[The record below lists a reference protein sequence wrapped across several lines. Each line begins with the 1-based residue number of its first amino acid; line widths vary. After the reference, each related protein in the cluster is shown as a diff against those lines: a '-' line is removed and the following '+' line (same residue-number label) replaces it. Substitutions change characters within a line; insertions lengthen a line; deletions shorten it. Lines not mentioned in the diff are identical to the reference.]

1 VEGAK
6 AVEIEVEIDNKELEL
21 FNREKEKIFNSL
33 NLKLKNL

>member
-1 VEGAK
+1 MEGAK